1 MTRYLMRNPHV
12 RTVVSSFVLRE
23 LKFSTELPL

>member
-1 MTRYLMRNPHV
+1 MTRHLMRNPHV

-23 LKFSTELPL
+23 IKSSTELPI